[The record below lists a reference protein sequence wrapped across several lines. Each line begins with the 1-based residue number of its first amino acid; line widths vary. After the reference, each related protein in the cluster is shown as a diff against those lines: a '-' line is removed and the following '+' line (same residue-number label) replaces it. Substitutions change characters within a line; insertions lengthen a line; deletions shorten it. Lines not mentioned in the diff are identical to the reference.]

1 MISSKPAPSKSTCGR
16 IGRTYMARRDCLV
29 AALQKHVGSVQ
40 INPVHCGTHM
50 VWELPPDFPSAVKL
64 QALMLKQ
71 KIGVYTLR
79 DQNIGDADYLENCD
93 RYLLLGFAALP
104 ESAIEE
110 GISTLAKAL

>member
-1 MISSKPAPSKSTCGR
+1 
-16 IGRTYMARRDCLV
+16 L
-29 AALQKHVGSVQ
+29 
-40 INPVHCGTHM
+40 
-50 VWELPPDFPSAVKL
+50 VWELPPDFPSAINL

-79 DQNIGDADYLENCD
+79 DQNFGDADYLENCD

-110 GISTLAKAL
+110 GIYRLAKAL